1 MIIHH
6 LQEQNL
12 FLSSIS
18 SFRVRYLSN
27 IHDNLSHPSDDNS
40 TASSVTSVASFA
52 KESGISSVERS
63 SGKNPYLFICQKKD
77 ISHHRHEFNHFVA
90 EIENIHGI
98 DKAIDLFGATFH
110 NRDGDTIRLLPSSS
124 VPNVDV
130 DSDTNYLKTF
140 KSYTPGF
147 EDVKPSA
154 SLPTKPPPTK
164 LTITHSPSSSGNT
177 WKKPLFPTK
186 SKSSLRSSNTT
197 KTSQSTPASSSSQ
210 PSTPKYST
218 TKNQSATVP
227 SLSSSHS
234 KSLQS
239 LKDQFL
245 ILKKQV
251 TEDSQS
257 LSQELAALQQQYT
270 VINNDIKA
278 IGEILHT
285 SEDTISTLT
294 KSTNEISFYMVN
306 LSARMDSNFLQ
317 LQTFLSNSGIIAP
330 VQEITSK
337 RKDTLSSSDDDTNKR
352 TKIGTH
358 SSLFSLSS
366 NGESSQVTPTL
377 PTTPTLDLTV
387 GKAVEGE
394 ES

>member
-90 EIENIHGI
+90 EIKNIHGI

-124 VPNVDV
+124 VPNVNV
-130 DSDTNYLKTF
+130 DSDTNYLNTF

-164 LTITHSPSSSGNT
+164 LTITHSPSSSGNA

-218 TKNQSATVP
+218 TNNQSATVP

-257 LSQELAALQQQYT
+257 LSQELAAL
-270 VINNDIKA
+270 
-278 IGEILHT
+278 
-285 SEDTISTLT
+285 
-294 KSTNEISFYMVN
+294 
-306 LSARMDSNFLQ
+306 
-317 LQTFLSNSGIIAP
+317 
-330 VQEITSK
+330 
-337 RKDTLSSSDDDTNKR
+337 
-352 TKIGTH
+352 
-358 SSLFSLSS
+358 
-366 NGESSQVTPTL
+366 
-377 PTTPTLDLTV
+377 
-387 GKAVEGE
+387 
-394 ES
+394 